1 MDSGETYWADRAA
14 LEWQVELGVTDAIQ
28 DTPVDRYALE
38 VAKPKP
44 TPKPSVAQPDSPPPL
59 AKPAEVDAIA
69 EARKLAVGASDLQ
82 GLAAAMQ

>member
-38 VAKPKP
+38 AAKPKP
-44 TPKPSVAQPDSPPPL
+44 PAKVPAARTDGPPPVL
-59 AKPAEVDAIA
+59 KPAEVDAVA
-69 EARKLAVGASDLQ
+69 EARA
-82 GLAAAMQ
+82 LAAAA